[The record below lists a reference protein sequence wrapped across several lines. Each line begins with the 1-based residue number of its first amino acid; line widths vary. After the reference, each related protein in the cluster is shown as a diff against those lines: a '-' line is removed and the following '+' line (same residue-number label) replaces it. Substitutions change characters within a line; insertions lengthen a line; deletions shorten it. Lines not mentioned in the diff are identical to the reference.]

1 MIYLDGDF
9 RSWSRL
15 SLRSIKGVDLK
26 ISEKVERHKNLE
38 TSAVR
43 DTRYGTFF
51 QHLLLDQ
58 NPDTYSTG
66 QWPNLHLSVS
76 CRVWV

>member
-1 MIYLDGDF
+1 MIYSDGDF
-9 RSWSRL
+9 GSWSRL
-15 SLRSIKGVDLK
+15 SSRSIKGVDLK

-51 QHLLLDQ
+51 LDQ